1 MNDAHTNNDDN
12 YTTTP
17 QLKQTVD
24 ALWRLEKIILNT
36 LDFKQ
41 VVQKIVDSLLTELNY
56 LELGYRIVVLV
67 LYDEKNNVLKRISIS
82 QTDEAKKA
90 LIATPI
96 PFPKIDI
103 PLSALDNL
111 CVKVFMFKKPASTSF
126 WPDILTPPFTKE
138 QAVEMQK
145 IVGIKTSL
153 AYPVLSKN
161 KSLGILIFSMTKN
174 ENEVSKEEK
183 DLIQGF
189 TDVVGL
195 AVQNAQL
202 YTKLEHTTEKL
213 NRANVKLKQLD
224 ELKDEFVSLA
234 SHELRT
240 PMTAIKSYLWM
251 VLNKSQNL
259 DPQMRSYLDIASQE
273 TEHLIKLVQNMLTI
287 SRIESQRLELTLQNL
302 DLFEIVKLVYNTL
315 KIKADEKHL
324 TFTLLPYPE
333 KVIVNADKEKLSEVF
348 ENIIGNAL
356 KYTPDNGN
364 ISIHFTTEK
373 NKAGVHV
380 TDSGP
385 GISEKD
391 LKKLFQKFGRL
402 EEAKQSRTS
411 GTGLGLYISKQIV
424 ELHKGSIKI
433 ESEVGK
439 GTTFSVYLPL
449 A

>member
-1 MNDAHTNNDDN
+1 
-12 YTTTP
+12 
-17 QLKQTVD
+17 
-24 ALWRLEKIILNT
+24 
-36 LDFKQ
+36 
-41 VVQKIVDSLLTELNY
+41 
-56 LELGYRIVVLV
+56 
-67 LYDEKNNVLKRISIS
+67 
-82 QTDEAKKA
+82 
-90 LIATPI
+90 
-96 PFPKIDI
+96 
-103 PLSALDNL
+103 
-111 CVKVFMFKKPASTSF
+111 MFKKPASTSF

-234 SHELRT
+234 S
-240 PMTAIKSYLWM
+240 
-251 VLNKSQNL
+251 
-259 DPQMRSYLDIASQE
+259 QE

-302 DLFEIVKLVYNTL
+302 DLFEIVKLVYNML

-356 KYTPDNGN
+356 NYTPDNGN
-364 ISIHFTTEK
+364 ISIHF
-373 NKAGVHV
+373 
-380 TDSGP
+380 
-385 GISEKD
+385 
-391 LKKLFQKFGRL
+391 
-402 EEAKQSRTS
+402 
-411 GTGLGLYISKQIV
+411 
-424 ELHKGSIKI
+424 
-433 ESEVGK
+433 
-439 GTTFSVYLPL
+439 
-449 A
+449 

>member
-1 MNDAHTNNDDN
+1 M
-12 YTTTP
+12 
-17 QLKQTVD
+17 
-24 ALWRLEKIILNT
+24 
-36 LDFKQ
+36 
-41 VVQKIVDSLLTELNY
+41 
-56 LELGYRIVVLV
+56 
-67 LYDEKNNVLKRISIS
+67 
-82 QTDEAKKA
+82 
-90 LIATPI
+90 
-96 PFPKIDI
+96 
-103 PLSALDNL
+103 
-111 CVKVFMFKKPASTSF
+111 
-126 WPDILTPPFTKE
+126 
-138 QAVEMQK
+138 
-145 IVGIKTSL
+145 
-153 AYPVLSKN
+153 
-161 KSLGILIFSMTKN
+161 
-174 ENEVSKEEK
+174 
-183 DLIQGF
+183 
-189 TDVVGL
+189 
-195 AVQNAQL
+195 
-202 YTKLEHTTEKL
+202 
-213 NRANVKLKQLD
+213 
-224 ELKDEFVSLA
+224 
-234 SHELRT
+234 
-240 PMTAIKSYLWM
+240 
-251 VLNKSQNL
+251 
-259 DPQMRSYLDIASQE
+259 
-273 TEHLIKLVQNMLTI
+273 
-287 SRIESQRLELTLQNL
+287 

-385 GISEKD
+385 GISEED

>member
-1 MNDAHTNNDDN
+1 
-12 YTTTP
+12 
-17 QLKQTVD
+17 
-24 ALWRLEKIILNT
+24 
-36 LDFKQ
+36 
-41 VVQKIVDSLLTELNY
+41 
-56 LELGYRIVVLV
+56 
-67 LYDEKNNVLKRISIS
+67 
-82 QTDEAKKA
+82 
-90 LIATPI
+90 
-96 PFPKIDI
+96 
-103 PLSALDNL
+103 
-111 CVKVFMFKKPASTSF
+111 
-126 WPDILTPPFTKE
+126 
-138 QAVEMQK
+138 
-145 IVGIKTSL
+145 
-153 AYPVLSKN
+153 
-161 KSLGILIFSMTKN
+161 MTKN